1 MRRLYFVGVSTGGSS
16 IMTIFPACA
25 AALGLEAEIRG
36 IDLPVDAPPGR
47 IRDALAAMR
56 ADPDAAGAL
65 VTTHK
70 AAVYDSGRAWF
81 DELDDW
87 ALLCREVSCIA
98 FRSDRVLGWAK
109 DPITSRQAYT
119 ALLGEDPWRDSST
132 DVVCLGVGGAGL
144 ALATA
149 VLSERHQP
157 RRLVLTDRNPG
168 RLDIARDVLGRLP
181 VRASVEYHLAD
192 ADVDRL
198 VAEAAHGSLVV
209 NATGLGKDRPGS
221 PLGDT
226 CTFPDRG
233 VIWDMNYRG
242 DLQFLDQAR
251 RQEAA
256 RGLTVADGWR
266 YFLHGWTEVI
276 AEVFE
281 TAIDART
288 FATLAELAAEL
299 TGRSGTVETGAIRG

>member
-1 MRRLYFVGVSTGGSS
+1 MRRLYFVGVSTAGSS
-16 IMTIFPACA
+16 IMTIFPAFV
-25 AALGLEAEIRG
+25 AALGLDAEIRG
-36 IDLPVDAPPGR
+36 IDLPVDAPAGR
-47 IRDALAAMR
+47 VRDALAALR
-56 ADPDAAGAL
+56 ADQDAAGAL

-70 AAVYDSGRAWF
+70 AAVYDHGRDWF

-87 ALLCREVSCIA
+87 ARLCREVSCIA
-98 FRSDRVLGWAK
+98 FRPDRVLGWAK

-157 RRLVLTDRNPG
+157 RRLVLTDSDPG

-181 VRASVEYHLAD
+181 GRAFVDYHLAG

-198 VAEAAHGSLVV
+198 VAEAAPGSLVV

-281 TAIDART
+281 IPIDAKT
-288 FATLAELAAEL
+288 FATLADLAAGL
-299 TGRSGTVETGAIRG
+299 TGRSETGATRG